1 VIQLGVEG
9 PHHAERRR
17 IKDRDAKPVGRMFAN
32 GYARQNDRFDLTRE
46 SYADWAARRGE

>member
-17 IKDRDAKPVGRMFAN
+17 IKDRNAKPMGRLLTN
-32 GYARQNDRFDLTRE
+32 GYAWLNARFDLTRA
-46 SYADWAARRGE
+46 SYAEWAARR